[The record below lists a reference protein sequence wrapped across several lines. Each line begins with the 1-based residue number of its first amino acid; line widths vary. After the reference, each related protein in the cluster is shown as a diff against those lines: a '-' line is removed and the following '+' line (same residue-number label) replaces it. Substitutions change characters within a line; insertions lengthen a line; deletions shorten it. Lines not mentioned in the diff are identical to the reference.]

1 MYKNLEFL
9 IIPFAFTILL
19 QASLLI
25 FNNDTETEYSLINI
39 NKNSTNI
46 NVHKNFNIAKNP
58 NNILNLSEK
67 NKPISFAKSQNKLN
81 FASFTT
87 KKRNINNSS
96 MQINEILS
104 QKFINEDYSLM
115 NKFINE
121 DYYSKSK
128 ITISLQ
134 NIEIKKLPNTIPSYS
149 IQLTSSEWKK
159 ILSPKKI
166 DFIETVL
173 PLISYENQ
181 KILLERQRLI
191 KIKNYL
197 QIKKTLHKSDVEYL
211 NQIAKKYQISSK
223 NKHKIDL
230 LSELL
235 ISIDVI
241 PNSIVLAQAVNE
253 SGWGTSRFAKEYNA
267 LFGQYTYDENNGII
281 PFDREEGKKH
291 LVRYFSSFNKSVE
304 SYFKNINTHYAY
316 KRFREVRSQINKK
329 DLNKN
334 IKILTQT
341 LDVYAED
348 ESYVNTINSIIDSNN
363 FKQFDIKPQ
372 TFISS

>member
-19 QASLLI
+19 QASFHI
-25 FNNDTETEYSLINI
+25 FNNDTEKEYSLI

-46 NVHKNFNIAKNP
+46 NVHKNFNITKNF

-67 NKPISFAKSQNKLN
+67 NKPISFTKSQNKLN
-81 FASFTT
+81 FASFAT
-87 KKRNINNSS
+87 KKRNINNYSS

-121 DYYSKSK
+121 DHYGKSK
-128 ITISLQ
+128 ISTSLQ
-134 NIEIKKLPNTIPSYS
+134 NLEIKKLSNTIPSYS
-149 IQLTSSEWKK
+149 IQLTSSDWKK
-159 ILSPKKI
+159 MLSPKKI

-230 LSELL
+230 LNELL

-241 PNSIVLAQAVNE
+241 PNSIVLAQAANE
-253 SGWGTSRFAKEYNA
+253 SGWGSSRFAKEYNA

-363 FKQFDIKPQ
+363 FKQFDIKLH